1 MKRIT
6 LAIVAVLVATGSTAF
21 LAFAAA
27 PGRGDSNA
35 VWAAISKARLATAKY
50 HDVRQALKDGYVP
63 VSACVE
69 APDSHGAMGIHYLN
83 KAYAADHAI
92 RADKPELLLYFPTA
106 NGKLRLVESGTFYDG
121 YKSSYPQ
128 LHATLS
134 GHVPAVAVPP
144 KSGTFYD
151 GYKSSYPQL
160 HATLSAHITPVPGR
174 GFDWRDAS
182 VGAGTAAGVI
192 VLLAV
197 SALLF
202 MRRRTRLAV

>member
-6 LAIVAVLVATGSTAF
+6 VAHAKERTMNHLFLKTAALAVVVAAV
-21 LAFAAA
+21 AA
-27 PGRGDSNA
+27 PLA
-35 VWAAISKARLATAKY
+35 VAAPPK
-50 HDVRQALKDGYVP
+50 
-63 VSACVE
+63 
-69 APDSHGAMGIHYLN
+69 
-83 KAYAADHAI
+83 
-92 RADKPELLLYFPTA
+92 
-106 NGKLRLVESGTFYDG
+106 SGTFYDG

-160 HATLSAHITPVPGR
+160 HATLSGHVPAVAAPPKSGTFYDGYKSGYPQLHAALSAHITPVPGR